1 MVVTFFLFT
10 FASNLNHID
19 NMEQRRTRE
28 EVVNWLNAARRR
40 KREWE
45 EQTQKEL
52 RDFIQ
57 ERKRAKQSHYF
68 DFA

>member
-1 MVVTFFLFT
+1 
-10 FASNLNHID
+10 
-19 NMEQRRTRE
+19 MEQRRTRE